1 VPDAVKRLARA
12 GVRTVMVT
20 GESATTAAFA
30 ARQVGLDG
38 AKTLTTGPD
47 LVGATPKAIAAGPL
61 PRLSRSWR
69 LLR

>member
-1 VPDAVKRLARA
+1 
-12 GVRTVMVT
+12 MVT